1 MTSILIV
8 DDSKTAR
15 MMLKH
20 WLRDLLPA
28 AEIVEAES
36 GEEGLLRLAEIG
48 DKCQMA
54 VVDYNMNGMTG
65 LDFVQQIID
74 RLEPSRILL
83 CTANIQDVIRERA
96 ASLGVRFIPKPV
108 TPVKIKHVLSEM
120 NL

>member
-15 MMLKH
+15 MMIKH

-36 GEEGLLRLAEIG
+36 GEEGVLRLSELGAN
-48 DKCQMA
+48 CQLA
-54 VVDYNMNGMTG
+54 VVDYNMTGMTG
-65 LDFVQQIID
+65 LDFVQQVAG
-74 RLEPSRILL
+74 RLDPARVLL

-96 ASLGVRFIPKPV
+96 ASMGVHFIAKPV
-108 TPVKIKHVLSEM
+108 TPVKLKQVLSEM